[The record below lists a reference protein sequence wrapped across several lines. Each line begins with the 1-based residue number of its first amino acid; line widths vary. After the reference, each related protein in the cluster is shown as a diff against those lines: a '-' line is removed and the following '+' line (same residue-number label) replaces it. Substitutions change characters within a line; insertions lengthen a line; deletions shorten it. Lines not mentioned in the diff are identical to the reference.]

1 MNQETTVKYLVDKG
15 NTTGSIKETV
25 EERRG
30 KAFGI
35 TADILSIANSVPLG
49 QWRVKSDVMLRK
61 DMIVNG
67 TLYNSECWQGSDVNK
82 KVKS

>member
-1 MNQETTVKYLVDKG
+1 MGIESTQP
-15 NTTGSIKETV
+15 
-25 EERRG
+25 ERRR

-49 QWRVKSDVMLRK
+49 QSRVKSDVMLRK

-67 TLYNSECWQGSDVNK
+67 TLYNYEYWQGSDVNK
-82 KVKS
+82 EVKS